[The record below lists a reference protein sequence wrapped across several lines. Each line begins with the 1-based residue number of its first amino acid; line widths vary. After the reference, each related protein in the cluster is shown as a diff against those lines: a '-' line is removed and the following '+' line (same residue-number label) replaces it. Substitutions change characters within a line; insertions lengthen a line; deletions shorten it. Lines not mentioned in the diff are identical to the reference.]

1 MIRVTVRVQVEGGQ
15 PFNAEVEINAEK
27 LDPANMP
34 PRLSGAFK
42 KLPSK
47 TEDDTVR
54 ANFLL
59 HTSRNSDS
67 SSHTIWFH
75 GNRIGYRFTMS
86 SDTSPDFTAEKV

>member
-59 HTSRNSDS
+59 HTRAAIAIAH
-67 SSHTIWFH
+67 HTPS
-75 GNRIGYRFTMS
+75 GSTAIGLATV
-86 SDTSPDFTAEKV
+86 SP